1 MKTNSHYLFQ
11 FSWCSVMKSSFQSI
25 VYTDDFQMFKGTHIK
40 EYPVSL
46 WMSQLSGCLWMW
58 AAYSFPVR
66 WGSSPIPYLRLN
78 LQYKE
83 GSKIK
88 KLPTAYNS
96 SDTDSE

>member
-1 MKTNSHYLFQ
+1 MQCNEIILSKH
-11 FSWCSVMKSSFQSI
+11 SVHRCC
-25 VYTDDFQMFKGTHIK
+25 DFQLFKGTHIK
-40 EYPVSL
+40 EYPV
-46 WMSQLSGCLWMW
+46 SQLSGCLWMW

-66 WGSSPIPYLRLN
+66 WGSCPIPYLRLN

-83 GSKIK
+83 SSKIK